1 MRRRAL
7 ILRLLLLFLLV
18 VVAGCYKQTRDPT
31 VDKRLAAIE
40 QRLDAQ
46 DAAIASMRSRA
57 DSTELSLLAQQ
68 IAELTAK
75 VDALADKV
83 AKGPAPRAPRRKP
96 DPALTYAV
104 PLATSP
110 VFGSPKA
117 KVTLVMAFE
126 FACPYC
132 RKAWDTV
139 DELQK
144 KYGKELRVAYKQY
157 IVHPTKA
164 TAPAFAACAA
174 NHQKK
179 WRPLAELLWAKAF
192 ETANFEQTNIDAI
205 ASEAGLDMKQYQ
217 ADTAGSCVQ
226 EIKDEQELM
235 KRLAVGATP
244 TFFINGRFM
253 EGALP
258 IEMFQKLIDEEMA
271 KASAAQKKGV
281 KPERYYDD
289 EIVGKGVAEVP
300 APSPP

>member
-1 MRRRAL
+1 MRLCAL
-7 ILRLLLLFLLV
+7 IFLV
-18 VVAGCYKQTRDPT
+18 TFASCYKQARDPAL
-31 VDKRLAAIE
+31 DKRLAAIE

-46 DAAIASMRSRA
+46 DKALADMRSRA

-68 IAELTAK
+68 LADLSAK

-83 AKGPAPRAPRRKP
+83 AKGPAPAAKRRRP
-96 DPALTYAV
+96 DPALTYSV
-104 PLATSP
+104 PLGASP

-126 FACPYC
+126 FACQFC
-132 RKAWDTV
+132 RRAWDTV
-139 DELQK
+139 DQLQK

-179 WRPLAELLWAKAF
+179 WRPLAELMWAKAF
-192 ETANFEQTNIDAI
+192 DTGNFDPANVDAI
-205 ASEAGLDMKQYQ
+205 ATEAGLDMKQYQ
-217 ADTAGSCVQ
+217 ADTAGACVQ
-226 EIKDEQELM
+226 EIKDEQDLM
-235 KRLAVGATP
+235 KKLAVGATP

-258 IEMFQKLIDEEMA
+258 IEMFSKLIDEEMA
-271 KASAAQKKGV
+271 KATAAQKKGA

-289 EIVGKGVAEVP
+289 EIVGKGVTEVP
-300 APSPP
+300 PLP